1 MCLCPNSNLLETRR
15 TDYIKE
21 GFCVGTACFH
31 PNSIKNGTSQTV
43 SWLSLVCRA
52 AYLWIQNED
61 LVNDWLEVLHFLSS
75 SDLREAIWD
84 PGTLLVYSNDQSARQ
99 GSDSVDASNFLQ
111 HNGSPP
117 LPFLCLFCCLLPQTD
132 NWFVLI
138 CWASFPDDSSS
149 CFGRQALW
157 GNPFPALL

>member
-1 MCLCPNSNLLETRR
+1 M
-15 TDYIKE
+15 
-21 GFCVGTACFH
+21 
-31 PNSIKNGTSQTV
+31 

-52 AYLWIQNED
+52 VYLWIQNED

-75 SDLREAIWD
+75 SDHREAIWD

-138 CWASFPDDSSS
+138 SWASFPDDSSS

-157 GNPFPALL
+157 GNPFFFFYQVSCSTLGDACQSGRCCVGLGAQNSCSW